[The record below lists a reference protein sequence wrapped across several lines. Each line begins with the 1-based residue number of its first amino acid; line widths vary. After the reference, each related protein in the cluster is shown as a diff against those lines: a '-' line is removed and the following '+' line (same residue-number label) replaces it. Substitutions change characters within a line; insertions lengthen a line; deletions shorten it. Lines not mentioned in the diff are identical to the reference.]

1 MGSAR
6 KDRRKGTGIVLSQ
19 YLYIST
25 APTLSREEVDAILA
39 TSARN
44 NPARGIT
51 GLLLFN
57 GRNFLQ
63 LLEGE
68 EGQVNALMETIFAD
82 PRHSGVSV
90 LDRRGIAARAC
101 PDWAMKR
108 VLIAESIGARREM
121 LEADLPQSLDPEVRK
136 MIVNFAV
143 LN

>member
-1 MGSAR
+1 MF
-6 KDRRKGTGIVLSQ
+6 SQ

-25 APTLSREEVDAILA
+25 APTLSRDEVDAILA

-51 GLLLFN
+51 GLLLYN

-68 EGQVNALMETIFAD
+68 EAALATLMARITGD
-82 PRHSGVSV
+82 PRHGGVTV
-90 LDRRGIAARAC
+90 IDRRTIAERTC

-108 VLIAESIGARREM
+108 VLIAESVASRREM
-121 LEADLPQSLDPEVRK
+121 LHRDLPQALDPEVRK

>member
-1 MGSAR
+1 
-6 KDRRKGTGIVLSQ
+6 VLSQ
-19 YLYIST
+19 FLYIST
-25 APTLSREEVDAILA
+25 APTLPREEVDAILA
-39 TSARN
+39 ASARN

-63 LLEGE
+63 LLEGD
-68 EGQVNALMETIFAD
+68 EGEVTSLMDTITAD

-90 LDRRGIAARAC
+90 LDRREIAARTC

-108 VLIAESIGARREM
+108 VLIAESIESRREM
-121 LEADLPQSLDPEVRK
+121 LERELPHGLDPEVRK

>member
-1 MGSAR
+1 M
-6 KDRRKGTGIVLSQ
+6 LSQ

-25 APTLSREEVDAILA
+25 APTLAREEVDAILA
-39 TSARN
+39 TCARN
-44 NPARGIT
+44 NPARRIT

-68 EGQVNALMETIFAD
+68 EGAVAELMDTITAD

-90 LDRRGIAARAC
+90 LDRRAIAARAC

-108 VLIAESIGARREM
+108 VMIAESIDSRREM
-121 LEADLPQSLDPEVRK
+121 LEADLPEGLDPEVRK

>member
-1 MGSAR
+1 M
-6 KDRRKGTGIVLSQ
+6 LSQ

-25 APTLSREEVDAILA
+25 APTLPREEVDSILA
-39 TSARN
+39 ASARN
-44 NPARGIT
+44 NPQRGIT

-68 EGQVNALMETIFAD
+68 EGEVAALMQTITAD

-90 LDRRGIAARAC
+90 LDRRSITARSC
-101 PDWAMKR
+101 PDWAMNR
-108 VLIAESIGARREM
+108 VMIAESIDSRRDM
-121 LEADLPQSLDPEVRK
+121 LESDLPRGLDPEVRK

>member
-1 MGSAR
+1 M
-6 KDRRKGTGIVLSQ
+6 LSQ

-25 APTLSREEVDAILA
+25 APTLPREDVDAILS

-44 NPARGIT
+44 NPAQGIT

-68 EGQVNALMETIFAD
+68 EGAVANLMDTITAD

-90 LDRRGIAARAC
+90 LDKRGIAQRAC

-108 VLIAESIGARREM
+108 VLIAESIESRRDM
-121 LEADLPQSLDPEVRK
+121 LERELPESLDPEVRK

>member
-1 MGSAR
+1 
-6 KDRRKGTGIVLSQ
+6 VLSQ

-25 APTLSREEVDAILA
+25 APTLSRNEVEAILA

-51 GLLLFN
+51 GLLLYN

-63 LLEGE
+63 LIEGE
-68 EGQVNALMETIFAD
+68 EEELVALMLKITED
-82 PRHSGVSV
+82 PRHSGISL
-90 LDRRGIAARAC
+90 LDRRSIEQRTC

-108 VLIAESIGARREM
+108 VMIAESIDSRREM
-121 LEADLPQSLDPEVRK
+121 LDAELPEGLAADVRK
-136 MIVNFAV
+136 MIMNFAV

>member
-1 MGSAR
+1 
-6 KDRRKGTGIVLSQ
+6 VLSQ

-25 APTLSREEVDAILA
+25 APTLPREQVDAILA
-39 TSARN
+39 ASARN

-68 EGQVNALMETIFAD
+68 EHEVAALMKTITAD

-90 LDRRGIAARAC
+90 LDRRSIVARSC
-101 PDWAMKR
+101 PDWAMNR
-108 VLIAESIGARREM
+108 VMIAESIESRREM
-121 LEADLPQSLDPEVRK
+121 LEADLPQGLDPEVRK

>member
-1 MGSAR
+1 M
-6 KDRRKGTGIVLSQ
+6 LSQ

-25 APTLSREEVDAILA
+25 APTLPREAVDAILA
-39 TSARN
+39 ASARN

-68 EGQVNALMETIFAD
+68 ECEVAALMETITAD

-90 LDRRGIAARAC
+90 LDRRSIAARAC
-101 PDWAMKR
+101 PDWAMNR
-108 VLIAESIGARREM
+108 VMIAESIESRREM
-121 LEADLPQSLDPEVRK
+121 LEADLPDGLDPEVRK

>member
-1 MGSAR
+1 
-6 KDRRKGTGIVLSQ
+6 VLSQ

-25 APTLSREEVDAILA
+25 APTLPREEVDAILA
-39 TSARN
+39 ASARN
-44 NPARGIT
+44 NPERGIT

-68 EGQVNALMETIFAD
+68 QGDVAALMDTIMAD

-90 LDRRGIAARAC
+90 IDRRGIDQRAC

-108 VLIAESIGARREM
+108 VLIAESIAQRREM
-121 LEADLPQSLDPEVRK
+121 LERDLPDGLDPEVRK

>member
-1 MGSAR
+1 M
-6 KDRRKGTGIVLSQ
+6 LSQ

-25 APTLSREEVDAILA
+25 APTLPREEVDAILA
-39 TSARN
+39 ASARN

-68 EGQVNALMETIFAD
+68 EGEVSSLMETITAD
-82 PRHSGVSV
+82 PRHAGVSV
-90 LDRRGIAARAC
+90 LDRRAIAARAC

-108 VLIAESIGARREM
+108 VMIAESIESRRDM
-121 LEADLPQSLDPEVRK
+121 LERDLPQDLDPDVRK

>member
-1 MGSAR
+1 M
-6 KDRRKGTGIVLSQ
+6 LSQ

-25 APTLSREEVDAILA
+25 APTLLREEVEAILDA
-39 TSARN
+39 SARN

-68 EGQVNALMETIFAD
+68 AGEVAGLMDTITAD
-82 PRHSGVSV
+82 PRHAGVSV
-90 LDRRGIAARAC
+90 LDRRTIETRTC

-108 VLIAESIGARREM
+108 VLIAESIANRREM
-121 LEADLPQSLDPEVRK
+121 LERDLPEGLDSEVRK

>member
-1 MGSAR
+1 M
-6 KDRRKGTGIVLSQ
+6 LSQ

-25 APTLSREEVDAILA
+25 APTLPREEVDSILA

-57 GRNFLQ
+57 DRNFLQ

-90 LDRRGIAARAC
+90 LDRRGIAERTC

-108 VLIAESIGARREM
+108 VLIAESIANRREM
-121 LEADLPQSLDPEVRK
+121 LERDLPEGLDPEVRK

>member
-1 MGSAR
+1 
-6 KDRRKGTGIVLSQ
+6 VLSQ

-25 APTLSREEVDAILA
+25 APTLGREEVDAILA
-39 TSARN
+39 ASARN

-68 EGQVNALMETIFAD
+68 EGEVAALMDTITAD

-90 LDRRGIAARAC
+90 LDRRGITARAC

-108 VLIAESIGARREM
+108 VLIAESIEHRRDM
-121 LEADLPQSLDPEVRK
+121 LERDLPQGLDPEVRK

>member
-1 MGSAR
+1 M
-6 KDRRKGTGIVLSQ
+6 LSQ
-19 YLYIST
+19 FLYIST
-25 APTLSREEVDAILA
+25 APTLPREELESILA

-44 NPARGIT
+44 NPERGIT

-68 EGQVNALMETIFAD
+68 ESEVAGLMERITQD

-90 LDRRGIAARAC
+90 LDKRPIAERAC

-108 VLIAESIGARREM
+108 VMIAESIASRREM
-121 LEADLPQSLDPEVRK
+121 LERDLPLELDPEVRK

>member
-1 MGSAR
+1 M
-6 KDRRKGTGIVLSQ
+6 LSQ

-25 APTLSREEVDAILA
+25 APTLPREEVDAILS

-44 NPARGIT
+44 NSARGIT

-57 GRNFLQ
+57 SRNFLQ

-68 EGQVNALMETIFAD
+68 EAEVAGLMERITCD
-82 PRHSGVSV
+82 PRHSGVLV
-90 LDRRGIAARAC
+90 LDRRGIAARTC

-108 VLIAESIGARREM
+108 VLIAESITNRREM
-121 LEADLPQSLDPEVRK
+121 LERDLPAGLDPEVRK

>member
-1 MGSAR
+1 M
-6 KDRRKGTGIVLSQ
+6 LSQ

-25 APTLSREEVDAILA
+25 APGLSRDEVDAIVS
-39 TSARN
+39 TCARN

-68 EGQVNALMETIFAD
+68 EADVAALMEAISAD
-82 PRHSGVSV
+82 PRHTGVSV
-90 LDRRGIAARAC
+90 IDRREVAARTC

-108 VLIAESIGARREM
+108 VLIAESIANRREM
-121 LEADLPQSLDPEVRK
+121 LERDLPGGLEPEVRK
-136 MIVNFAV
+136 MIVNFAM

>member
-1 MGSAR
+1 
-6 KDRRKGTGIVLSQ
+6 VLSQ

-25 APTLSREEVDAILA
+25 APTLPREEVEAILA
-39 TSARN
+39 ASARN

-68 EGQVNALMETIFAD
+68 EGEVAGLMDTITAD
-82 PRHSGVSV
+82 PRHAGVSV
-90 LDRRGIAARAC
+90 LDRRAIAARAC

-108 VLIAESIGARREM
+108 VMIAESIANRRDM
-121 LEADLPQSLDPEVRK
+121 LERDLPEGLDPEVRK

>member
-1 MGSAR
+1 M
-6 KDRRKGTGIVLSQ
+6 LSQ

-25 APTLSREEVDAILA
+25 APTLPREEVDAILA
-39 TSARN
+39 ASARN
-44 NPARGIT
+44 NPERGIT

-68 EGQVNALMETIFAD
+68 EREVTALMDTITAD

-90 LDRRGIAARAC
+90 LDKRTIEARAC

-108 VLIAESIGARREM
+108 VLIAESIANRRDM
-121 LEADLPQSLDPEVRK
+121 LERELPEGLQPDLRK

>member
-1 MGSAR
+1 M
-6 KDRRKGTGIVLSQ
+6 LSQ

-25 APTLSREEVDAILA
+25 APTLPREEVDAILA

-68 EGQVNALMETIFAD
+68 DGEVAALMQTIIAD

-90 LDRRGIAARAC
+90 LDRRSIAVRAC
-101 PDWAMKR
+101 PDWAMQR
-108 VLIAESIGARREM
+108 VMIAESIDSRRDM
-121 LEADLPQSLDPEVRK
+121 LESDLPHSLDPDVRM

>member
-1 MGSAR
+1 M
-6 KDRRKGTGIVLSQ
+6 LSQ

-25 APTLSREEVDAILA
+25 APTLLREEVEAILA
-39 TSARN
+39 ASARN
-44 NPARGIT
+44 TPARGIT

-68 EGQVNALMETIFAD
+68 AGEVAGLMDTITAD
-82 PRHSGVSV
+82 SRHAGVSV
-90 LDRRGIAARAC
+90 LDRRTIKARTC

-108 VLIAESIGARREM
+108 VLIAESIANRREM
-121 LEADLPQSLDPEVRK
+121 LERDLPEGLDPEVRK

>member
-1 MGSAR
+1 
-6 KDRRKGTGIVLSQ
+6 VLSQ

-25 APTLSREEVDAILA
+25 APTLAREEVDAILA

-68 EGQVNALMETIFAD
+68 DGKVAELMDTITAD

-90 LDRRGIAARAC
+90 LDRRMIAARVC

-108 VLIAESIGARREM
+108 VLIAESIASRREM
-121 LEADLPQSLDPEVRK
+121 LEADLPAALDPDLRK
-136 MIVNFAV
+136 MIVNFAM

>member
-1 MGSAR
+1 M
-6 KDRRKGTGIVLSQ
+6 LSQ

-25 APTLSREEVDAILA
+25 APTLSRDAVDAILD

-51 GLLLFN
+51 GLLLYN

-63 LLEGE
+63 LLEGDGE
-68 EGQVNALMETIFAD
+68 ELVSLMLKITEDA
-82 PRHSGVSV
+82 RHSGITV
-90 LDRRGIAARAC
+90 LDRRTIADRAC

-108 VLIAESIGARREM
+108 VLIAESIASRREM
-121 LEADLPQSLDPEVRK
+121 LDAELPEGLAPEIRK
-136 MIVNFAV
+136 MIMNFAV

>member
-1 MGSAR
+1 MDGR
-6 KDRRKGTGIVLSQ
+6 EYVLSQ

-25 APTLSREEVDAILA
+25 APTLPREQVDAILA

-44 NPARGIT
+44 NPERGIT

-68 EGQVNALMETIFAD
+68 EGEVAGLMDRITAD

-90 LDRRGIAARAC
+90 LDRRTIAERTC

-108 VLIAESIGARREM
+108 VLIAENIANRRDM
-121 LEADLPQSLDPEVRK
+121 LERDLPEGLDPEVRK

>member
-1 MGSAR
+1 
-6 KDRRKGTGIVLSQ
+6 VLSQ

-25 APTLSREEVDAILA
+25 APTLPREEVEAILA

-44 NPARGIT
+44 NPAHGIT

-68 EGQVNALMETIFAD
+68 ERALAALMERIIAD
-82 PRHSGVSV
+82 PRHSGVSL
-90 LDRRGIAARAC
+90 LDRRSITSRAC

-108 VLIAESIGARREM
+108 VLIAESIESRRDM
-121 LEADLPQSLDPEVRK
+121 LEAELPAGLDPEIRK
-136 MIVNFAV
+136 IIVNFAM

>member
-1 MGSAR
+1 M
-6 KDRRKGTGIVLSQ
+6 LSQ

-25 APTLSREEVDAILA
+25 APTLPREEVDAILA
-39 TSARN
+39 ASARN

-51 GLLLFN
+51 GLLRVL

-68 EGQVNALMETIFAD
+68 GGEVAALMDTITAD

-90 LDRRGIAARAC
+90 LDRRTITARAC
-101 PDWAMKR
+101 PDWAMNR
-108 VLIAESIGARREM
+108 VMIAESIESRRDM
-121 LEADLPQSLDPEVRK
+121 LERDLPRGLDPEVRK

>member
-1 MGSAR
+1 M
-6 KDRRKGTGIVLSQ
+6 LSQ

-25 APTLSREEVDAILA
+25 APTLPREEVDAILA
-39 TSARN
+39 ASARN
-44 NPARGIT
+44 NPQRGIT

-68 EGQVNALMETIFAD
+68 ESEVAALMQTITAD
-82 PRHSGVSV
+82 SRHSGVSV
-90 LDRRGIAARAC
+90 LDRRSITARAC
-101 PDWAMKR
+101 PDWAMQR
-108 VLIAESIGARREM
+108 VMIAESIESRRDM
-121 LEADLPQSLDPEVRK
+121 LESDLPQSLDAGVRK

>member
-1 MGSAR
+1 
-6 KDRRKGTGIVLSQ
+6 VLSQ
-19 YLYIST
+19 FLYIST
-25 APTLSREEVDAILA
+25 APTLPREEVDAILA

-68 EGQVNALMETIFAD
+68 EWEVASLMERITAD

-90 LDRRGIAARAC
+90 LDRRSIAARTC

-108 VLIAESIGARREM
+108 VMIAESIDSRRQM
-121 LEADLPQSLDPEVRK
+121 LEAELPEGLDPELRK

>member
-1 MGSAR
+1 M
-6 KDRRKGTGIVLSQ
+6 LSQ

-25 APTLSREEVDAILA
+25 APTLLREEVDSILA

-90 LDRRGIAARAC
+90 LDRRQIDLRTC

-108 VLIAESIGARREM
+108 VMIAESIESRRDM
-121 LEADLPQSLDPEVRK
+121 LERDLPGGLDPEVRK

>member
-1 MGSAR
+1 M
-6 KDRRKGTGIVLSQ
+6 LSQ

-25 APTLSREEVDAILA
+25 APTLLREDVDAILA
-39 TSARN
+39 ASARN

-68 EGQVNALMETIFAD
+68 EDEVAGLMDTITAD

-90 LDRRGIAARAC
+90 LDRRGIEHRTC

-108 VLIAESIGARREM
+108 VIIAESIESRRDM
-121 LEADLPQSLDPEVRK
+121 LERDLPHGLDPEVRK

>member
-1 MGSAR
+1 M
-6 KDRRKGTGIVLSQ
+6 LSQ

-25 APTLSREEVDAILA
+25 APTLLREEVDAILA
-39 TSARN
+39 ASARN

-68 EGQVNALMETIFAD
+68 ESEVAGLMETITAD
-82 PRHSGVSV
+82 PRHAGVSV
-90 LDRRGIAARAC
+90 LDRRTIEARTC

-108 VLIAESIGARREM
+108 VMIAESIESRREM
-121 LEADLPQSLDPEVRK
+121 LERDLPRDLDPDVRK